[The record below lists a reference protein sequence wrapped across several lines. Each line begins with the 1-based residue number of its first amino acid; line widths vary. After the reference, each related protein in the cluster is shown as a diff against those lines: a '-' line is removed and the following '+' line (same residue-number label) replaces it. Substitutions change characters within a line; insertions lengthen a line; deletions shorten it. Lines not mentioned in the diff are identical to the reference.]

1 MTGKNQSYAR
11 CLNNRLVMRELLK
24 ENLSATML
32 SHRLNLSN
40 AALSDIIDELKKRGY
55 IRETDSEST
64 CVTPGR
70 RPVYY
75 SVNENFGCIV
85 VVGISDYKVKI
96 VVSDMKKNITY
107 SSETRVE
114 RYDIA
119 TIYELVLSVKNVLAL
134 PQYRDIPL
142 MGIELSVPG
151 RVNKLTGELLLTS
164 QFSADLFVENNA
176 IANLFAKQ
184 FSAPVFMTN
193 DINLA
198 AIGEMHEGSLKD
210 IENGVILHVDEGIG
224 GALILGGSLHT
235 GSKGFAGEF
244 GLMHVEFEGKTEL
257 LDEVASLRALKN
269 RVNTICGT
277 KLHTAELV
285 QLYEE
290 NEFVKRY
297 VLSTAACIGKMLKD
311 VVEILDVSAIVLSG
325 RVTEFGAEYLDVI
338 KKEVFGSI
346 GGANV
351 VPSSLGGNAPII
363 GAISKAIEALIDEIF
378 H

>member
-55 IRETDSEST
+55 IREADSENTST
-64 CVTPGR
+64 TPGR

-96 VVSDMKKNITY
+96 VVSDMKKNVTY
-107 SSETRVE
+107 STETRVE

-119 TIYELVLSVKNVLAL
+119 TLYEIVLSVKNVLAL

-151 RVNKLTGELLLTS
+151 RVNKLTGELQLTS
-164 QFSADLFVENNA
+164 QFSDDLFVENNA
-176 IANLFAKQ
+176 IANLFTKQ

-198 AIGEMHEGSLKD
+198 AIGEMHEGCLKD
-210 IENGVILHVDEGIG
+210 VENGVIIHIDEGIG
-224 GALILGGSLHT
+224 GALILGGNLHT

-244 GLMHVEFEGKTEL
+244 GLMHVEFEGKTEF

-269 RVNTICGT
+269 RVKTMYGT
-277 KLHTAELV
+277 DLHTAELV
-285 QLYEE
+285 QLYKDNSE
-290 NEFVKRY
+290 VKRY
-297 VLSTAACIGKMLKD
+297 VLSTAACIGKTLKD

-338 KKEVFGSI
+338 KTEVFGSI
-346 GGANV
+346 GGASV
-351 VPSSLGGNAPII
+351 VSSSLGANAPVI
-363 GAISKAIEALIDEIF
+363 GAVSKAVEALIDQIF
-378 H
+378 Q

>member
-40 AALSDIIDELKKRGY
+40 AALSDIIDELKKKGY
-55 IRETDSEST
+55 IREADGGTQ
-64 CVTPGR
+64 CVTAGR

-96 VVSDMKKNITY
+96 VVSDMKKKITY
-107 SSETRVE
+107 STETRVE

-119 TIYELVLSVKNVLAL
+119 TIYEIVLSVKNILAL

-164 QFSADLFVENNA
+164 QFSEDLFVENNA
-176 IANLFAKQ
+176 IANLFSKQ

-210 IENGVILHVDEGIG
+210 VENGVIIHVDEGIG

-244 GLMHVEFEGKTEL
+244 GLMHVEFEGKTEF
-257 LDEVASLRALKN
+257 LDEAVSLRALKN
-269 RVNTICGT
+269 RVKEERGAE
-277 KLHTAELV
+277 LHTAELV
-285 QLYEE
+285 KLYGEDE
-290 NEFVKRY
+290 GVKSY
-297 VLSTAACIGKMLKD
+297 VLSTAACVGKLLKD

-325 RVTEFGAEYLDVI
+325 RVTEFGEEYLNTV
-338 KKEVFGSI
+338 KKEVYGSV
-346 GGANV
+346 GGVKVTPTA
-351 VPSSLGGNAPII
+351 LGDNAPII
-363 GAISKAIEALIDEIF
+363 GAVSKAVEALIDDIF
-378 H
+378 Q